1 MGEKPGEFGPER
13 WDRVLRRIQVTGGS
27 TYIVSL
33 PKEWVRRSNL
43 SRGDYVEL
51 VLELDGSLRIRP
63 AERRAEKPETSMTV
77 SKDEPPEWVLREF
90 ISRYLAG
97 YYTIRVFFEDNVAP
111 YRRLFR
117 VVIPDKL
124 IGVEVVDESTKHL
137 VAQCLVNVHE
147 LPLSTAIQRAY
158 RIVHTMIYDALKV
171 ISGELG
177 AEMLDD
183 IVERDDLVDKFY
195 LYSVRQLNELLAG
208 LISPSEIGL
217 ARLSDSL
224 TYRIM
229 VKNLER
235 IGDHARRVAKS
246 LKMLK
251 KPVLE
256 PNLGRVIVRLGE
268 ESLKLLEDAYKSFR
282 EGNTELAHRVIDAV
296 NQRLPQLEGQAL
308 SFILDRNYTSRQI
321 TLLKTVVES
330 LKRVAE
336 YSADIAELAID
347 MSVHG
352 GSGVG

>member
-1 MGEKPGEFGPER
+1 MGERNGHGEPER
-13 WDRVLRRIQVTGGS
+13 LDRVLRRIQVTGGS

-33 PKEWVRRSNL
+33 PKEWVRRNKL
-43 SRGDYVEL
+43 DRGDYVEL
-51 VLELDGSLRIRP
+51 VLEFDGSLKIRP
-63 AERRAEKPETSMTV
+63 ARRRTEKPETSMTV

-97 YYTIRVFFEDNVAP
+97 YYTIRVFFEDSVAP

-117 VVIPDKL
+117 VTIPDKL

-147 LPLSTAIQRAY
+147 LSLSTAIQRAY
-158 RIVHTMIYDALKV
+158 RIVYTMIYDALKV
-171 ISGELG
+171 IAGELG
-177 AEMLDD
+177 PEMLDD

-208 LISPSEIGL
+208 LLSPGEIGL

-235 IGDHARRVAKS
+235 IGDHARRIAKS

-251 KPVLE
+251 SPVLE
-256 PNLGRVIVRLGE
+256 QSLAKMVDRLGRVVLR
-268 ESLKLLEDAYKSFR
+268 LLEDSYRSFR
-282 EGNTELAHRVIDAV
+282 EGNTELAHKVIDKV
-296 NQRLPQLEGQAL
+296 GQEVPQLESRAL
-308 SFILDRNYTSRQI
+308 SLILDRNYTSRQI

-347 MSVHG
+347 MSVYINEE
-352 GSGVG
+352 S